1 MHNEPDKDELPLIRQ
16 YLLGRLD
23 PPRREAVEARVFT
36 DAGYRER
43 VELAEAE
50 LIDEY
55 VEGELA
61 ADERRDFAARYLS
74 TPRLR
79 LEVRTVEELRRR
91 AAAEGAA
98 AVAAEPRRA
107 AAKRAQTGAGGP
119 PARRGLAA
127 SLRHHAKPLLAAG
140 LALLFIS
147 AAVLVWLRLEPHQL
161 EQRLLYGRSPRAD
174 LEREVARLNA
184 PRDEAEESA
193 ARAARSSAGAGVEL
207 TPGVERAAPGDA
219 ADATLD
225 VPEGTAYAR
234 LRLGLDPAADRFQ
247 SFRASFRTVDGGGEF
262 EANLSP
268 AGDAAAGRHLDV
280 TLPLLRL
287 PDGDYRIQL
296 HGRDASGRL
305 EELPGHYYHLRLIR
319 RPR

>member
-1 MHNEPDKDELPLIRQ
+1 MHDEPDKDELPSIRQ
-16 YLLGRLD
+16 YLLGRLT
-23 PPRREAVEARVFT
+23 PPQREQVESRVFA
-36 DAGYRER
+36 DGDYREQ
-43 VELAEAE
+43 VELAEGE

-61 ADERRDFAARYLS
+61 EDEHRDFAARYLA

-91 AAAEGAA
+91 AE
-98 AVAAEPRRA
+98 AVDVVGAAEPRPA
-107 AAKRAQTGAGGP
+107 AARAQTSAAGPRTRWGWP
-119 PARRGLAA
+119 A
-127 SLRHHAKPLLAAG
+127 SLRRHAKSLLAVG
-140 LALLFIS
+140 LVLLFIS
-147 AAVLVWLRLEPHQL
+147 AAIVVWLRLGPQQL

-184 PRDEAEESA
+184 PRDETEARA

-219 ADATLD
+219 ADASLD
-225 VPEGTAYAR
+225 VPEGTAFAR
-234 LRLGLDPAADRFQ
+234 LRLKLDPAADRFQ
-247 SFRASFRTVDGGGEF
+247 SFRASFKAVDGGGEF
-262 EANLSP
+262 EANLAP
-268 AGDAAAGRHLDV
+268 VAADEGRHLDV
-280 TLPLLRL
+280 TLPLLKL
-287 PDGDYRIQL
+287 PDGDYQIQL